1 MNSPA
6 IRNIALDKTGAATC
20 GSVMRVTESRHLSTH
35 ILRPAKA
42 VYDFV
47 VDPRNLPRWAPG
59 LGVDVAEQAGRW
71 FVETGMGRVEIRF
84 AKRNPFGV
92 LDHDVT
98 LPSGETFYNPMRV
111 IPDGTNA
118 EVVFTLRRQP
128 DMSDAD
134 FDRDA
139 ATVAADLALL
149 KRVLEADPYAD

>member
-1 MNSPA
+1 M
-6 IRNIALDKTGAATC
+6 
-20 GSVMRVTESRHLSTH
+20 TEFRHLSTH
-35 ILRPAKA
+35 IRRPVSV

-47 VDPRNLPRWAPG
+47 VDPSNLPRWAPG
-59 LGVDVAEQAGRW
+59 LGAEVHQQNGRW

-84 AKRNPFGV
+84 AVRNPFGV

-111 IPDGTNA
+111 IPDGTDSQ
-118 EVVFTLRRQP
+118 VIFTLRRQP

>member
-1 MNSPA
+1 M
-6 IRNIALDKTGAATC
+6 IG
-20 GSVMRVTESRHLSTH
+20 VTESRHLSEH
-35 ILRPAKA
+35 IARPASV

-47 VDPRNLPRWAPG
+47 IDPRNLPRWAPG
-59 LGVDVAEQAGRW
+59 LGAEIEEEHGRW
-71 FVETGMGRVEIRF
+71 YVETGMGRVEIRF
-84 AKRNPFGV
+84 AERNPFGV

-111 IPDGTNA
+111 TPDGANA

-139 ATVAADLALL
+139 KTVAADLALL
-149 KRVLEADPYAD
+149 KKLLETAGGKQRRR